1 MARAE
6 KETAVQELT
15 EIMEKARGVFITDYQ
30 GLNVEK
36 LSELRKKCRES
47 SVRYKVVKNT
57 LARLAAKK
65 AGVGDM
71 AQCLEGPSA
80 IAYSFDDPSAP
91 ARVVTEF
98 AKKHEKPSIKASLF
112 EGVFYG
118 PDRVEEIANL
128 PPKEVLIARL
138 MGGLNAPIQNLVG
151 ALSDILRKLVLVVD
165 AVKTS
170 KEKS

>member
-65 AGVGDM
+65 AGFGDM
-71 AQCLEGPSA
+71 AQYLEGPSA

-98 AKKHEKPSIKASLF
+98 AKKHQKPSIKVSLF
-112 EGVFYG
+112 EGAFYG